1 MQCLTKTILL
11 KQTIHKKRMENYKI
25 LYLHQ
30 PLVTL
35 ASIYN
40 YKVPLQLHLKQIHWE
55 YVKLNAE
62 LFKLSAE

>member
-1 MQCLTKTILL
+1 
-11 KQTIHKKRMENYKI
+11 MENYKI

-40 YKVPLQLHLKQIHWE
+40 YKVPLQLHLKQIHRE

-62 LFKLSAE
+62 FFKLSAE